1 MRRLWCAALALVL
14 GTAAP
19 ASAFDCTA
27 LTGATVAK
35 SVIGLPTSGA
45 VVTSAA
51 MVDDPLNGRYC
62 RLLGVIK
69 PVDPAAPDIV
79 FQLNLPSRWNRK
91 ALHMGGVGYDG
102 RLVTGEDGRFAD
114 PQKPLPLAQGYA
126 TFGSDGGHQAASA
139 ADASGFPFN
148 MESLHNFFGDQL
160 KKTHDT
166 ALFLMRR
173 YYGAPPRRMYFQG
186 NSGGGRESFVVMQR
200 WPRDYDGVI
209 AIHPAYN
216 FSALQLSGT
225 LLGQVLYKPGAW
237 VSPTIADMVAKASLD
252 ACDDLDG
259 LKDGIVGNVKACR
272 TKFDIQSL
280 RCAGDRPALCLT
292 DTQIGTYKAFDA
304 AMPFAVTLS
313 GLDHFAGWPVLEGAD
328 LNGAANTFGTD
339 PVPTNPPSL
348 KNSFPFRMGDGLI
361 RNMVVKDPA
370 SNSLAFDQTR
380 YVSQL
385 AELSGGLDTNSAD
398 LSAFQKRGGKFLLM
412 HGTVDMAIPPRNSV
426 EYYERLKARMGAA
439 RVKDFM
445 RFYMAPGF
453 GHTYGAFLVGWDSL
467 GALDGWVTRGA
478 APGPQ
483 VATDTNKATA
493 GRTRP
498 LCEYPAYPR
507 YNGAGDVREAGSFHC
522 AAP

>member
-1 MRRLWCAALALVL
+1 MAGLVLSAAPALAL
-14 GTAAP
+14 
-19 ASAFDCTA
+19 DCTA
-27 LTGATVAK
+27 LGGATVAK
-35 SVIGLPTSGA
+35 SVISLPTSGA
-45 VVTSAA
+45 AVTSA
-51 MVDDPLNGRYC
+51 VLTEDPRNGRYC
-62 RLLGVIK
+62 KLLGAIK
-69 PVDPAAPDIV
+69 PVDPAAADIL

-114 PQKPLPLAQGYA
+114 PGKPLALAQGYA

-139 ADASGFPFN
+139 ADAGGFPN
-148 MESLHNFFGDQL
+148 NEESLRNFFGDQL
-160 KKTHDT
+160 KKTHDA

-173 YYGAPPRRMYFQG
+173 YYGRGPRRTYFQG

-225 LLGQVLYKPGAW
+225 LLGQALYKPGAW
-237 VSPTIADMVAKASLD
+237 VSPPVADMVAKAVLE
-252 ACDDLDG
+252 ACDGLDG

-272 TKFDIQSL
+272 GSFDVQRL
-280 RCAGDRPALCLT
+280 RCAGKGDPDAVCLSE
-292 DTQIGTYKAFDA
+292 TQIATYKTFDA
-304 AMPFAVTLS
+304 AMPFRVTLS

-328 LNGAANTFGTD
+328 LNGAANSFGTD
-339 PVPTNPPSL
+339 PVPANPPSL
-348 KNSFPFRMGDGLI
+348 KNSFPYRMGDGLI

-380 YVSQL
+380 YAAQL
-385 AELSGGLDTNSAD
+385 AELSKGLDTNSAD
-398 LSAFQKRGGKFLLM
+398 LTAFQKRGGKFLLM
-412 HGTVDMAIPPRNSV
+412 HGTVDMAIPPGNSV
-426 EYYERLKARMGAA
+426 EYYERLKARMGEA
-439 RVKDFM
+439 RVRSFT

-467 GALDGWVTRGA
+467 GTLDSWVTRGVV
-478 APGPQ
+478 PGPQ
-483 VATDTNKATA
+483 IATDTNPATA

-507 YNGAGDVREAGSFHC
+507 YNGSGDIHRAESFVC